1 MLRFWSRTN
10 NGINDSGNKLI
21 MQPDFS
27 VRSTLPEKM
36 DDESVSISEIHQAL
50 IELEKINRLLGGY
63 NVVFNALNKIKWPKR
78 LVTIM
83 DLGSGGGDM
92 LRAIAEWAKKNN
104 KQVQLIGVDRNPV
117 MTKFANEKSN
127 EISNIQF
134 ITMDVFDDRLL
145 EYKADI
151 TMCTLFCHHFDDDKL
166 VALIKRMCELTSYKV
181 IVNDLDRNWFAYH
194 SFKLIS
200 GLFSK
205 SALVKYDG
213 PLSVA
218 RSLTRENWISILE
231 KAQIT
236 NFTLVW
242 KWAWRW
248 QLIINKE
255 TNA

>member
-1 MLRFWSRTN
+1 
-10 NGINDSGNKLI
+10 

-36 DDESVSISEIHQAL
+36 DDEGVSVSEIHLAL
-50 IELEKINRLLGGY
+50 NELEKINRLLGGY
-63 NVVFNALNKIKWPKR
+63 NVVFNALKKINWPDR
-78 LVTIM
+78 LVTII

-92 LRAIAEWAKKNN
+92 LRTIALWAKNNN
-104 KQVQLIGVDRNPV
+104 KQVQLIGVDRNPA
-117 MTKFANEKSN
+117 MTKFAQEKS
-127 EISNIQF
+127 EGISNIQF

-151 TMCTLFCHHFDDDKL
+151 TMCTLFCHHFDDDIL
-166 VALIKRMCELTSYKV
+166 VILIKRMYELASHSI
-181 IVNDLDRNWFAYH
+181 IVNDLDRHWFAYH
-194 SFKLIS
+194 SFKWIS
-200 GLFSK
+200 SIFSK
-205 SALVKYDG
+205 SYLVKYDG

-218 RSLTRENWISILE
+218 RSLTRENWILILQ
-231 KAQIT
+231 KSQIT

-248 QLIINKE
+248 QLIINKK